1 MNKPTLYTLVIS
13 LIVVAIG
20 VIMWVCG
27 QFYRHTFIGE
37 TLNIIGG
44 LIFSLG
50 LTLIPIIGYCVKM
63 SMEKS
68 KARRQQSDTN
78 NPQNY
83 AATTNA
89 NANENYRVA
98 VTNHLLQVPNYVF
111 NF

>member
-1 MNKPTLYTLVIS
+1 
-13 LIVVAIG
+13 
-20 VIMWVCG
+20 MWVCG

-50 LTLIPIIGYCVKM
+50 LTLIPIIGYYVKM
-63 SMEKS
+63 SMEKN
-68 KARRQQSDTN
+68 KARREQIDATDLD
-78 NPQNY
+78 PQNY

-98 VTNHLLQVPNYVF
+98 ITNHLLQVCTLVF
-111 NF
+111 ELFFAIIKFF

>member
-1 MNKPTLYTLVIS
+1 MGDFVVMAMSIKESPEDIRYPKIIFKAVLKFTMNKPTLYTLVIS
-13 LIVVAIG
+13 LVVVAIG

-63 SMEKS
+63 SMEKN
-68 KARRQQSDTN
+68 KARREQID
-78 NPQNY
+78 
-83 AATTNA
+83 AT
-89 NANENYRVA
+89 
-98 VTNHLLQVPNYVF
+98 
-111 NF
+111 